1 MVGRDRCVD
10 SESLEVA
17 AVVFVGGCSGER
29 EKGDKKKRV

>member
-17 AVVFVGGCSGER
+17 AVVFVGGCSGG